1 MAKKSVK
8 SIKSADATV
17 AVSTTATGT
26 ETVTVL
32 FRSRCGQVFT
42 LRDGRSVTLEGN
54 AVYLAGADGRPLPAG
69 GYSVNIVDKAL
80 WAQVKAEFGKAYAPW
95 FESGKIKEAKNER
108 DGINAA
114 QDNAGDDAGLN
125 PFNPKSE
132 GVTVEAKTEEG

>member
-17 AVSTTATGT
+17 AVSTTATST

-42 LRDGRSVTLEGN
+42 LKDGRTVTLEGN

-69 GYSVNIVDKAL
+69 GYSVNVVDKAL
-80 WAQVKAEFGKAYAPW
+80 WGQVKTEFGKAYAPW
-95 FESGKIKEAKNER
+95 FDSGKITEVANEQEGV
-108 DGINAA
+108 GIA

-125 PFNPKSE
+125 PFDPKAE